1 MCGAFVTTTYTDLV
15 LHVCI
20 MAALSTA
27 RWQQRQH
34 FQLVCIFVRPLHE
47 QAPTM
52 PDHTVIFLFHIQMHI
67 LHSDENTTNQ
77 QKIFFWWLVFPDHN
91 SLHLPRLTVVVF
103 VLV

>member
-52 PDHTVIFLFHIQMHI
+52 PDHFAF
-67 LHSDENTTNQ
+67 
-77 QKIFFWWLVFPDHN
+77 
-91 SLHLPRLTVVVF
+91 
-103 VLV
+103 